1 MKLRQKLWFGTIA
14 SCSGLM
20 MSAQSLLAETI
31 PPEPNSNR
39 VGDFAVR
46 TSHPFWTVVDP
57 DENGLSCR
65 WSPDAPVDWYSPA
78 ADFPNSAFYQWPVVR
93 TFDYGTVLTA
103 NITPAGF
110 ATLTDNR
117 GLPWLK
123 VRQGDNDEICLVRA
137 NASYILP
144 LP

>member
-1 MKLRQKLWFGTIA
+1 MKIQHNLWMGMAAFMGIVTTA
-14 SCSGLM
+14 LP
-20 MSAQSLLAETI
+20 LHAETI
-31 PPEPNSNR
+31 PPAPNSNR

-46 TSHPFWTVVDP
+46 TGHLFWTVVDP

-65 WSPDAPVDWYSPA
+65 WSPDAPADWYSPA
-78 ADFPNSAFYQWPVVR
+78 ATFSDRAFYQWPAVR
-93 TFDYGTVLTA
+93 SFDYGTVLTA

-110 ATLTDNR
+110 ATLTDSR